1 VAALALAAMT
11 MWPAG
16 PAGAKALPKPRNEEW
31 QFAAWEIENKV
42 WPITRGQGVTVAVID
57 TGVNAS
63 LPGLSGV
70 VLPGADVRRGGHG
83 DGRTDTD
90 TGITKGHGTQMAE
103 LIAGQGQDDGM
114 VGIAP
119 EVKILPI
126 VADGSPD
133 TMATALRYAVDHG
146 AKVINVSLGNADD
159 EGPTC
164 VAFAPEVQDAVTYA
178 AQKNVVV
185 VAAAGNKGNTIN
197 DPNWPA
203 DCPGVLAVGAVDHKK
218 VPWTHTEQQPYV
230 AVAAPGYAVGSVGKA
245 GHFFSA
251 SGTSGASALTSA
263 VVALVRAKFPQ
274 MSAREVVQRIIN
286 TTVDA
291 WKPGVDDA
299 TGKGI
304 VIPAQA
310 LEQDI
315 DKSAPNP
322 PYDRLDKWLASK
334 GKKVGSGSSQAG
346 KPAAAKKSGSNSGL
360 VAVIVVVAILAVI
373 AAVIV
378 AVLLLRRRRG
388 GSQPVVQEQW
398 PSPGGPGQFPQGP
411 GGDGRMGG
419 PPGPPPAFRP
429 PESRGGP
436 HR

>member
-1 VAALALAAMT
+1 MAALALAAMT

-57 TGVNAS
+57 SGVNGS

-119 EVKILPI
+119 EAKILPI
-126 VADGSPD
+126 VVDGASS
-133 TMATALRYAVDHG
+133 TTATALRYAVDHG
-146 AKVINVSLGNADD
+146 AQVINMSIANGDD
-159 EGPTC
+159 PGPTC
-164 VAFAPEVQDAVTYA
+164 VAYDPEVQEAVAYA
-178 AQKNVVV
+178 AEKNVVV
-185 VAAAGNKGNTIN
+185 VAGAGNKGNTIN
-197 DPNWPA
+197 VPEWPA

-218 VPWTHTEQQPYV
+218 VPWTDTERQPYV
-230 AVAAPGYAVGSVGKA
+230 AVAAPGYGVGSVGKT
-245 GHFFSA
+245 GHFINA
-251 SGTSGASALTSA
+251 SGTSISSALTSA
-263 VVALVRAKFPQ
+263 TAALVRAKFPQ
-274 MSAREVVQRIIN
+274 MPAREVVQRIIN

-291 WKPGVDDA
+291 WKPGVDNV

-310 LEQDI
+310 LEQDV

-322 PYDRLDKWLASK
+322 PYDRLDKWLASQA
-334 GKKVGSGSSQAG
+334 KKPAPASPQAG
-346 KPAAAKKSGSNSGL
+346 KPAAAKKAGSNSPL

-378 AVLLLRRRRG
+378 VVLLLRHQRG
-388 GSQPVVQEQW
+388 GARPVAREQG
-398 PSPGGPGQFPQGP
+398 PSPGGPAQFPPQ
-411 GGDGRMGG
+411 
-419 PPGPPPAFRP
+419 GPPPAFPP

-436 HR
+436 RR